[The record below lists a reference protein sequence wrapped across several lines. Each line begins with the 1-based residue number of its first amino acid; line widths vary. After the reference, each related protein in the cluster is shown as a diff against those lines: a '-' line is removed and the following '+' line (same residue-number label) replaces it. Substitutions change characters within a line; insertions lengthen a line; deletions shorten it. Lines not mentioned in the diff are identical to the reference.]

1 MENMIN
7 LTIDGVQ
14 VSVPAGSTVLEA
26 ARKANIHIPTLCY
39 LKDVNQIG
47 ACRVCVVDVGA
58 RALQAACVYP
68 VSEGMVVKTNTPV
81 VRRARRTVVELL
93 LSIHD
98 RKCLSC
104 SRNNN
109 CELQDLCRD
118 LGIDDDNHFAG
129 EMNHYDVDDA
139 SPCVVR
145 DNNKCVLCRR
155 CVAACHQQQ
164 NVGVIGA
171 VRRGFTTAIES
182 PWKLPLANTGCV
194 GCGQCIVACPVG
206 ALKEKDSIKAVDKL
220 LEGPK
225 HVVVQTAPAVR
236 AALGEEFGI
245 PMGTS
250 VTGKMA
256 AALRR
261 LGFDKVF
268 DTDFGADLT
277 ILEEGTELVQ
287 RLTKGGTLPM
297 ITSCSPGWVKYCETY
312 NSDFI
317 PNLSSCK
324 SPHEMLGAVIK
335 TYYAEKFDIDPK
347 DIAVVSV
354 MPCTAKKFEA
364 KRPELSN
371 YGMQDVDEV
380 LTTRELAKMIRQA
393 GIDFATL
400 PEEDFDSVLGEST
413 GAGVIFGATG
423 GVMEAALRFAYEVV
437 TGKTL
442 EKVEFHEVRGLKGV
456 KEAVI
461 DLGETKLNV
470 AVAHGTA
477 NAQKLLDS
485 IRSGEK
491 KYEFIEVMCCPGGCV
506 TGGGQPIVKSE
517 VRMGVNVSAERAKA
531 LYGEDEG
538 KARRKSQDN
547 EELKVLYKEYL
558 GEVGGHKAHHLL
570 HTTYVARDK
579 YENVK

>member
-68 VSEGMVVKTNTPV
+68 VAEGMVVKTNTPA
-81 VRRARRTVVELL
+81 VRRARKTVVELL

-485 IRSGEK
+485 VRSGEK

>member
-68 VSEGMVVKTNTPV
+68 VAEGMVVKTNTPV